1 MQKKR
6 TVNSND
12 VARRAVF
19 TRQILRRR
27 NRAYPKK
34 CNDAAQ
40 QDAVLRDMADNPHK
54 YAHNYGL
61 RSPRFLLLSYLYKMR
76 GYEMEQE
83 SPGPWDIWWSCTGSF
98 VGIFILMYLDSLIF
112 TGDQLLLIG
121 SFGASSLIIFGAPAS
136 VFAQPRSVI
145 GGQLISALVGVT
157 VFMLVKEYPV
167 LASAL
172 AVSLAFAAMQITKTM
187 HPPGGATALIA
198 VSGHP
203 VVEQMGYMYAI
214 LPVGAGIVILFILA
228 LFINNISRNRM
239 YPLRW
244 F

>member
-1 MQKKR
+1 MLRKKR
-6 TVNSND
+6 IVNSSD
-12 VARRAVF
+12 VARRAIF
-19 TRQILRRR
+19 TRRLIRLTRKERKETCENKASDAILH
-27 NRAYPKK
+27 
-34 CNDAAQ
+34 
-40 QDAVLRDMADNPHK
+40 DMAENPHK

-61 RSPRFLLLSYLYKMR
+61 RSPKFLLLSYLYKMR
-76 GYEMEQE
+76 GYDMEQE
-83 SPGPWDIWWSCTGSF
+83 DPGPWDILWSCLGSF
-98 VGIFILMYLDSLIF
+98 VGIFMLMYLDKLIF

-121 SFGASSLIIFGAPAS
+121 SFGASSLIIFGAPHS
-136 VFAQPRSVI
+136 VFAQPRSVV
-145 GGQLISALVGVT
+145 GGQVISAFVGVS
-157 VFMLVKEYPV
+157 VFMVVQDYPM
-167 LASAL
+167 LAAAL

-203 VVEQMGYMYAI
+203 VVEQMGYMYTI